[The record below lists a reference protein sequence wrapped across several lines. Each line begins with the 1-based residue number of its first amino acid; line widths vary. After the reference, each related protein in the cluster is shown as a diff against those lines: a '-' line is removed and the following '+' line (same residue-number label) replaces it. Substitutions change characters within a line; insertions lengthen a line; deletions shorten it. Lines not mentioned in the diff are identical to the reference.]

1 MADGAGEATGGGL
14 RGLPAMHALL
24 AAPEL
29 APWVE
34 LLGRTRV
41 RDVAAGVLDGLRAEG
56 RVAGRL
62 PVREGVLA
70 RVSGALRAAAE
81 PGLRRVINATGV
93 VLHTGLGRAPLAA
106 AAAEAVRAAASGYS
120 NLEYDLTS
128 GERGDRSSLVTE
140 HLRALTGAEDALVV
154 NNNAAAVL
162 LVLTS
167 LAAGREVVVSR
178 GELVEIGGSFR
189 VPEVMA
195 QSGARLREV
204 GTTNRTYARDY
215 AAATGPETA
224 LLLKVHQSNFRVLG
238 FTSAPALEELVA
250 LGRRA
255 RVPVA
260 YDMGSGALVP
270 GLTAADP
277 AGQGDVRGAL
287 ATGVDLVTFSG
298 DKLLGGPQAGII
310 CGRAEYVRA
319 CARHPLQRAVRI
331 DKLTLA
337 GLEATLR
344 LYRSGRAVAEVPALR
359 MLSRSAPELAAAAE
373 RLRAAT
379 AAALGEGVVA
389 AVESGE
395 SVAGAGA
402 LPEQPLPTSVV
413 ALRPSVCG
421 AQALADA
428 LRRGEVPVV
437 VRLRDGAVLLDPRTL
452 FPRDEADLPGLLA
465 AALERA
471 R

>member
-1 MADGAGEATGGGL
+1 MADGARGATGGGL

-24 AAPEL
+24 AAVEL

-34 LLGRTRV
+34 RLGRARV
-41 RDVAAGVLDGLRAEG
+41 REVAADVLEGLRAEG
-56 RVAGRL
+56 RAAGRL
-62 PVREGVLA
+62 PARDEVLA
-70 RVSGALRAAAE
+70 RVSGALRTAAE
-81 PGLRRVINATGV
+81 PRLRRVINATGV
-93 VLHTGLGRAPLAA
+93 VLHTGLGRAPLAV
-106 AAAEAVRAAASGYS
+106 AAAEAVRAAATGYT
-120 NLEYDLTS
+120 NLEYDLES
-128 GERGDRSSLVTE
+128 GARGDRSSLVAE
-140 HLRALTGAEDALVV
+140 HLQALTGAEDALVV

-215 AAATGPETA
+215 AAVIGPETA
-224 LLLKVHQSNFRVLG
+224 LLLKVHQSNFRVVG
-238 FTSAPALEELVA
+238 FSAAPALEELVA
-250 LGRRA
+250 LGHRERI
-255 RVPVA
+255 PVA

-270 GLTAADP
+270 GLPAADP
-277 AGQGDVRGAL
+277 AQHGDVRGAL

-310 CGRAEYVRA
+310 CGRAEDVRA

-337 GLEATLR
+337 ALEATLQ
-344 LYRSGRAVAEVPALR
+344 LYRGGLAAAEVPALR
-359 MLSRSAPELAAAAE
+359 MLGRSAPELAAAAE
-373 RLRAAT
+373 RLRAA
-379 AAALGEGVVA
+379 AASALGEAIAV

-395 SVAGAGA
+395 SAAGAGA

-413 ALRPSVCG
+413 ALRPLSCG
-421 AQALADA
+421 AQALADE

-452 FPRDEADLPGLLA
+452 FPRDEEELPGLLA
-465 AALERA
+465 AALGRA